1 MTVHGFFKQLDATC
15 RRMERE
21 AARRQR
27 QRELSL
33 KLQAKQNALEYARA
47 SVALFEE
54 RMEFL
59 STIHHTCGESVD
71 WHQVAARSQ
80 PEPPGFDPRRERI
93 AMMKLEGYRPGFFS
107 KLLGTEARKR
117 ERLKQA
123 VQIARNEDE
132 AAYKKAH
139 SAYVRKWEEWSA
151 LTTLARRICA
161 GEVSA
166 YQEALEELNPLSEI
180 SDMGCRVEWK
190 WLNEWTVEVI
200 LIVNDDDV
208 VPNEVLSLTKTGKLS
223 AKAIPKM
230 QFHALYQDYVCGC
243 ALRIAREM
251 CAFLPAYYVLVHA
264 QRSTVDS
271 MTGHLVT
278 ETVLSVGMQKPQLD
292 ALNMPTV
299 DPSDAMNLFPHRM
312 GFKKTQGMAR
322 VRPMAMDECFPST

>member
-1 MTVHGFFKQLDATC
+1 MTVHGFLKQLDATC

-33 KLQAKQNALEYARA
+33 KLQSKQNALEYARA

-59 STIHHTCGESVD
+59 SSIHRTCGESVD
-71 WHQVAARSQ
+71 WPQVMEWPQ
-80 PEPPGFDPRRERI
+80 PEAPVFDPRRERI
-93 AMMKLEGYRPGFFS
+93 AVMRLEGFRPGFFTR
-107 KLLGTEARKR
+107 LLGMEARMR
-117 ERLKQA
+117 ARLTQA

-132 AAYKKAH
+132 ASYKKAYN
-139 SAYVRKWEEWSA
+139 AYVRKWEEWSA
-151 LTTLARRICA
+151 LTSLARRICE
-161 GEVSA
+161 GDLSA

-190 WLNEWTVEVI
+190 WLNAWTVEVM

-208 VPNEVLSLTKTGKLS
+208 VPKEVLSLTKTGKLS
-223 AKAIPKM
+223 TKAMPKM

-271 MTGHLVT
+271 MTGHLTT

-322 VRPMAMDECFPST
+322 VRPMSIEECFPST